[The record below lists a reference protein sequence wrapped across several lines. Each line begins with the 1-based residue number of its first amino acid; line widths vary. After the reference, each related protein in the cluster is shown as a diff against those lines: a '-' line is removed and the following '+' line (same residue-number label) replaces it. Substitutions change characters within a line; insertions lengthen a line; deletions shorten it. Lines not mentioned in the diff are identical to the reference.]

1 MRRMR
6 LEELVDL
13 GLVDARERARRQRR
27 EQARGGAGRRLRG
40 IRPPVGQ
47 GARRTTTA
55 ALVGAARH
63 RAVRGLASAEPLHV
77 LERHA
82 DRHRVLALLGLL
94 FAAPWTDAPPDELRC
109 NFVQYQWAQRA
120 SFRTDRWSV
129 IFTVLR
135 DGRPIGVQDMRATDF
150 ATRRT
155 IESGSWLTRAEQ
167 GHGLGMEMRAA
178 LLSFAFDHLGAEVA
192 ESGAMTWNAASLGV
206 SRRLGYRENG
216 LTRVVGRPGVVGEE
230 LRGRLARD
238 EFMRPDWTL
247 LVDGA
252 EPARTQLLGTL
263 DGGRREG

>member
-1 MRRMR
+1 MGLVDIWPLFGLRLITPR
-6 LEELVDL
+6 LELRVVRDDDL
-13 GLVDARERARRQRR
+13 PGLVDAAL
-27 EQARGGAGRRLRG
+27 AGIHDPTRM
-40 IRPPVGQ
+40 P
-47 GARRTTTA
+47 
-55 ALVGAARH
+55 
-63 RAVRGLASAEPLHV
+63 
-77 LERHA
+77 
-82 DRHRVLALLGLL
+82 
-94 FAAPWTDAPPDELRC
+94 FAAPWTDAPPDELRR

-167 GHGLGMEMRAA
+167 GHGLGIEMRAA

-216 LTRVVGRPGVVGEE
+216 LARVVGRPGVVGEE
-230 LRGRLARD
+230 LRVRLARD
-238 EFMRPDWTL
+238 EFIRPDWTL

-252 EPARTQLLGTL
+252 EPACAQLLGTR
-263 DGGRREG
+263 DGDRREG